1 MIAYGVRPL
10 FIADSIYLSHTNSPL
25 ANQTAWLNLLKTN
38 AGNEKAA
45 D

>member
-1 MIAYGVRPL
+1 MIANGVRPL
-10 FIADSIYLSHTNSPL
+10 FIADSIYLSHTNALS
-25 ANQTAWLNLLKTN
+25 AAQTAWLNLLKTN